1 MSLKEKNYLQCS
13 ARHTHSRSSVFK
25 FALSYSSN
33 SALKTRP
40 TTKDLN
46 NLAGWAPPPACV
58 SYCGPCLAG
67 KWTVKGID
75 RRWVCLHRRNMKYR
89 VQIYCYPISLISLF
103 FRLKEQQ
110 WQVPKA
116 RFAFIAQ
123 LNLFSARLDWS
134 VQLFIPLILTY
145 RDWFNITSFLNQF
158 RPYLG
163 VCFAGNSAWI

>member
-46 NLAGWAPPPACV
+46 NLAGWAPPACV

-75 RRWVCLHRRNMKYR
+75 RRWVCLHLRNMKYR
-89 VQIYCYPISLISLF
+89 VQIYCCPFIWCTIS
-103 FRLKEQQ
+103 
-110 WQVPKA
+110 
-116 RFAFIAQ
+116 
-123 LNLFSARLDWS
+123 WS
-134 VQLFIPLILTY
+134 GNRVKWVYLEAPRWRANRGKTFCVAAAAAKLVKS
-145 RDWFNITSFLNQF
+145 RKTSKFGELEIGF
-158 RPYLG
+158 
-163 VCFAGNSAWI
+163 